1 MGPLEGEASLLN
13 PSPHRL
19 IGVKRRPARRFPA
32 EPLALADVEA
42 LRAACWRRAPTGI
55 RNRALLAVLFRS
67 GLRNLRE
74 NRPSELVEDSDTRCR
89 FAAMSVILRC
99 ACASLSRL
107 GQAVAPT

>member
-42 LRAACWRRAPTGI
+42 LRAGCSRRAPTAI

-67 GLRNLRE
+67 GLRISAKIDPPKWSRMRTRAVVS
-74 NRPSELVEDSDTRCR
+74 RPCR
-89 FAAMSVILRC
+89 
-99 ACASLSRL
+99 LSYGAR
-107 GQAVAPT
+107 APR